1 MKLNLDC
8 VRQILLCVEEH
19 TGLRKS
25 CYFIDSGLEPSEIL
39 IGNSPTPPPEYQI
52 ELLQHFDND
61 EIIYHIN
68 YCIESGLLSTDQP
81 LGLYRIFVSDLTPK
95 GHDFLENIR
104 DNKIWDG
111 VKNVANKIG
120 AKSLDSVFQI
130 STNIMIQLIK
140 AYFNI

>member
-1 MKLNLDC
+1 M
-8 VRQILLCVEEH
+8 
-19 TGLRKS
+19 
-25 CYFIDSGLEPSEIL
+25 